1 MTVVTKNEFRLYS
14 IEDALILQ
22 QYFRIYC
29 FFTIFNIYLTNN
41 SSDDDLNY
49 ELGDVDCEDGLVGDE
64 DELLLSDD
72 GEFFFFNILLLVG
85 VFLINWPQNIL
96 WK

>member
-1 MTVVTKNEFRLYS
+1 M
-14 IEDALILQ
+14 
-22 QYFRIYC
+22 
-29 FFTIFNIYLTNN
+29 NN

-72 GEFFFFNILLLVG
+72 GEFFIFCY
-85 VFLINWPQNIL
+85 
-96 WK
+96 